1 MRRRS
6 TVNPGQPVFEAVN
19 VTPLIDVVM
28 VMIIFFLIVGK
39 LATDA
44 DARLRL
50 PQSGIG
56 TTTQQP
62 GRTITVTPAPD
73 SGLSAGS
80 VGAFAGIEVRVEQQ
94 IVRTIAELDGALKA
108 GRADAPVTLRA
119 HRDLPFD
126 AVAPVLAACSRAGIV
141 GVRLATERAP

>member
-62 GRTITVTPAPD
+62 GRTITVTPG
-73 SGLSAGS
+73 SESSAH
-80 VGAFAGIEVRVEQQ
+80 GAFGGVEVRLEQQ
-94 IVRTIAELDGALKA
+94 LLRAGAELEAALRA
-108 GRADAPVTLRA
+108 GGTDAPVTLRA
-119 HRDLPFD
+119 HRDLPFE
-126 AVAPVLAACSRAGIV
+126 AVAPVLAACSRAGII

>member
-62 GRTITVTPAPD
+62 GRTITVTPGSDA
-73 SGLSAGS
+73 SATTA
-80 VGAFAGIEVRVEQQ
+80 AFSAS
-94 IVRTIAELDGALKA
+94 L
-108 GRADAPVTLRA
+108 
-119 HRDLPFD
+119 
-126 AVAPVLAACSRAGIV
+126 
-141 GVRLATERAP
+141 

>member
-62 GRTITVTPAPD
+62 GRTITVTP
-73 SGLSAGS
+73 SGASAAGD
-80 VGAFAGIEVRVEQQ
+80 AFGGVEVRLEQQ
-94 IVRTIAELDGALKA
+94 ILRTGAELEAALRA
-108 GRADAPVTLRA
+108 GGTDAPVTLRA
-119 HRDLPFD
+119 HRDLPFE
-126 AVAPVLAACSRAGIV
+126 AVAPVLAACSRAGII